1 MTQKVS
7 KYIWSHDMLSCAEI
21 ICGCG
26 VYHCVYISDMRNS
39 GFIGPSVP
47 RVLIDIL
54 PEYFFV
60 DGASWQWIQYVLQL
74 IVSTCSYVILD
85 YTRVPIESILR
96 ADVEVLIDSQPI
108 GSSTEEEEMLAYVSR
123 QVDQK
128 WSMLARYAGLEE
140 DDIQEIKRV
149 PAEDRSCVT
158 LKKIQGRLTW
168 NELLNIVHKH
178 VSSSSQVLHT

>member
-1 MTQKVS
+1 MDMHVYPHFPVCAKCASGSKVHFCF
-7 KYIWSHDMLSCAEI
+7 KFLL
-21 ICGCG
+21 
-26 VYHCVYISDMRNS
+26 
-39 GFIGPSVP
+39 VP
-47 RVLIDIL
+47 VSYLFVRVT
-54 PEYFFV
+54 
-60 DGASWQWIQYVLQL
+60 
-74 IVSTCSYVILD
+74 IVSLS
-85 YTRVPIESILR
+85 RVDE
-96 ADVEVLIDSQPI
+96 PI

-123 QVDQK
+123 QVAQK